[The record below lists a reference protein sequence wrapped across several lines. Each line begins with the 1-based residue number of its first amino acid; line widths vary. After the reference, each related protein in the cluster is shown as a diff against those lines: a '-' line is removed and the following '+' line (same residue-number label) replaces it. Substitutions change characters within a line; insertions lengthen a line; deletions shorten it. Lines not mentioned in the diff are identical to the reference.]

1 MSKKAEF
8 ALAEAVGKKIRET
21 RKQKKIT
28 LIELSATTEVAQATL
43 SRMENGQMLGTVESH
58 RKIAEA
64 LGISLSYLYAGI
76 DERVTDVDKLPSQEP
91 KKVLNKT
98 DSARIELMVP
108 NASGKKIIPTLVT
121 IHGNA
126 KTSMDKADRGVEKF
140 VVVLEGHVKVA
151 FQSSEYELREGDSL
165 YFDASAP
172 HQIVNLGSR
181 QAKVLAVSSK

>member
-1 MSKKAEF
+1 MSKKADF
-8 ALAEAVGKKIRET
+8 QLAEAVGKKMRDT

-28 LIELSATTEVAQATL
+28 LIELSKLTDVAQATL

-76 DERVTDVDKLPSQEP
+76 DERVTDVDQLPAAEP
-91 KKVLNKT
+91 KKVLGKS
-98 DSARIELMVP
+98 DAARVELLVP
-108 NASGKKIIPTLVT
+108 NASGKKIVPTLLT

-140 VVVLEGHVKVA
+140 VTVLDGKVKIA
-151 FQSSEYELREGDSL
+151 FQSSEYELDQGDSL

-172 HQIVNLGSR
+172 HQVVNLGSR